1 MSRRLVVALGLTA
14 ALLAGCSGAD
24 SSSSTAAA
32 DPNATFHY
40 ATVFGAS
47 SFDPHKTKITSDATM
62 LNLVYDRLVHRDTD
76 ANPVPGL
83 AESWELT
90 DTALTLHLRDGVTFA
105 DGTPFDSA
113 VVKANLDRAKEPDSV
128 TASMLTALGGVQTPD
143 PRTAVLA
150 LDGPG
155 AQLVLTLSDLPGMMV
170 NPNAFGAPDKNAAL
184 VLAPAGSGRYT
195 VARSQPGAEYEFQA
209 RDGYWDPESV
219 KSKRFVWT
227 VMTDP
232 QTRLNGVASGELSA
246 SIITP
251 LTIDA
256 AEQQGLKVEAPIRMD
271 HMAINFNR
279 TRGEFTKLEVRQAL
293 AHAID
298 RQAIADTAMEG
309 HAEVATQNFPKQ
321 YFAHDAALD
330 DAYPYDP
337 EKAKQLL
344 AQAGLPN
351 GFSFT
356 AILLNLPENQLV
368 AQIVQQQ
375 LAAVGVDMQLRPLP
389 PADASPTFNR
399 GDADAIV
406 TTFTGR
412 ADPSILLTSLYGAAS
427 PQNPSH
433 GNAPGFQEAL
443 DAANSEPDLA
453 ARGEKIGAVSTIVSD
468 NALALPLVFFALGST
483 LDEHVVGYEPNLLI
497 DEWRGV
503 GLTAE

>member
-14 ALLAGCSGAD
+14 ALLAGCGATD
-24 SSSSTAAA
+24 SASSTATA

-62 LNLVYDRLVHRDTD
+62 LNMVYDRLVHRDTD

-83 AESWELT
+83 AESWELADAT
-90 DTALTLHLRDGVTFA
+90 LTLHLRDGVTFP

-113 VVKANLDRAKEPDSV
+113 VVKANLDRAKQPDSV
-128 TASMLTALGGVQTPD
+128 TASMLTALTGVQTPD
-143 PRTAVLA
+143 PRTAVLS
-150 LDGPG
+150 LNGPG
-155 AQLVLTLSDLPGMMV
+155 AQLILTLSDLPGMMV
-170 NPNAFGAPDKNAAL
+170 NPNGFGTPEKDAAL
-184 VLAPAGSGRYT
+184 ALTPAGAGRYT
-195 VARSQPGAEYEFQA
+195 VVRSQPGAEYEFEA
-209 RDGYWDPESV
+209 RAGYWDPESV
-219 KSKRFVWT
+219 KAPRFVWT

-256 AEQQGLKVEAPIRMD
+256 AEQQGLMVEAPIRMD

-279 TRGEFTKLEVRQAL
+279 ARGEFAKLEVRQAL

-309 HAEVATQNFPKQ
+309 HAEAASQNFPKQ
-321 YFAHDAALD
+321 YFAHDATLD

-337 EKAKQLL
+337 EKARQLL
-344 AQAGLPN
+344 ADAGLPN
-351 GFSFT
+351 GFAFT
-356 AILLNLPENQLV
+356 AILLNLPENQMV

-375 LAAVGVDMQLRPLP
+375 LAEVGIDMQLRPLP

-433 GNAPGFQEAL
+433 ASAPGFQEAL
-443 DAANSEPDLA
+443 DVANAEPDLA
-453 ARGEKIGAVSTIVSD
+453 ARGQKLGVVSRIVSD
-468 NALALPLVFFALGST
+468 NALALPLVFFAFGST
-483 LDEHVVGYEPNLLI
+483 LDDAVVGYQPSLLV

-503 GLTAE
+503 GLASE

>member
-1 MSRRLVVALGLTA
+1 MSRKLVVALGLSA
-14 ALLAGCSGAD
+14 ALLAGCGAAET
-24 SSSSTAAA
+24 SSSGVA

-40 ATVFGAS
+40 ATVYGTS

-76 ANPVPGL
+76 ANPIPGL
-83 AESWELT
+83 AESWQFGDGT
-90 DTALTLHLRDGVTFA
+90 LTLLLRDGVTFA

-113 VVKANLDRAKEPDSV
+113 VVKANLERAMEPDSV
-128 TASMLTALGGVQTPD
+128 TASMLTVVTGVQTPD
-143 PRTAVLA
+143 PRTAVLT
-150 LDGPG
+150 LNGPG

-170 NPNAFGAPDKNAAL
+170 NPNAFGTPEKDAAL
-184 VLAPAGSGRYT
+184 ALSPAGTGRYT
-195 VARSQPGAEYEFQA
+195 VAASRPGAEYEFAA
-209 RDGYWDPESV
+209 RDGYWDPEAVTST
-219 KSKRFVWT
+219 RFVWT

-232 QTRLNGVASGELSA
+232 QTRLNGVASGEVSA
-246 SIITP
+246 AITTP

-256 AEQQGLKVEAPIRMD
+256 AEQQGLTVEAPIRMD

-293 AHAID
+293 AYAID

-309 HAEVATQNFPKQ
+309 HAEAATQNFPKQ

-330 DAYPYDP
+330 DTYRYDP
-337 EKAKQLL
+337 ERARQLL

-375 LAAVGVDMQLRPLP
+375 LAEIGIDMQLRPLP

-427 PQNPSH
+427 PQNPSR

-453 ARGEKIGAVSTIVSD
+453 VRGEKLGAVSTIVSD

-483 LDEHVVGYEPNLLI
+483 LDDRVVGYQPNLLV

-503 GLTAE
+503 GLAAE

>member
-1 MSRRLVVALGLTA
+1 MSRKLVVALGLTA
-14 ALLAGCSGAD
+14 VLLAGCGGAGT
-24 SSSSTAAA
+24 STSAEV

-40 ATVFGAS
+40 ATVYGTS

-62 LNLVYDRLVHRDTD
+62 LNLVYDRLVHRDKD
-76 ANPVPGL
+76 ANPVPGI
-83 AESWELT
+83 AESWEIA
-90 DTALTLHLRDGVTFA
+90 DGRLTLHLRDDVTFV
-105 DGTPFDSA
+105 DGTPVDSA

-128 TASMLTALGGVQTPD
+128 TASMLSVLAGIETPD
-143 PRTAVLA
+143 PKTAVLA
-150 LDGPG
+150 LSGPG

-170 NPNAFGAPDKNAAL
+170 NPNAFGTPEKDAAL
-184 VLAPAGSGRYT
+184 ALAPAGTGRYT
-195 VARSQPGAEYEFQA
+195 VARSQPGAEYEFVV
-209 RDGYWDPESV
+209 REGYWDPQAV
-219 KSKRFVWT
+219 KSTRFVWT

-246 SIITP
+246 SITTP

-256 AEQQGLKVEAPIRMD
+256 AEQQGLTVEAPIRLD

-279 TRGEFTKLEVRQAL
+279 TRGEFAKLEVRQAL
-293 AHAID
+293 AYAID
-298 RQAIADTAMEG
+298 RQAIADAAMEG
-309 HAEVATQNFPKQ
+309 HAEPATQNFPEQ

-330 DAYPYDP
+330 GAYPHDP
-337 EKAKQLL
+337 EKARQLL

-351 GFSFT
+351 GFAFT

-375 LAAVGVDMQLRPLP
+375 LAQVGIDMQLRPLP
-389 PADASPTFNR
+389 PSDASPTFNR

-412 ADPSILLTSLYGAAS
+412 ADPSILLTTLYGAES
-427 PQNPSH
+427 PQNPSR
-433 GNAPGFQEAL
+433 GNAPGFQAAL
-443 DAANSEPDLA
+443 DAANSESDLT
-453 ARGEKIGAVSTIVSD
+453 ARGEMIGAVSKIVSD

-483 LDEHVVGYEPNLLI
+483 LDDRVVGYEPNLLI

-503 GLTAE
+503 GLAGE